1 MAPYSDDEFES
12 DVDEDIVAAEPSEAE
27 MPRVSPATKLKPMPR
42 VYQPVYPASPMTI
55 AGGVSPN
62 VSPSPG
68 KSPGTNVFRDDETR
82 RSGASGENEEEA
94 EKTASTETSARDVS
108 ASRGSPEH
116 IEFGPPVTTEASI
129 DPTPAPTTKDK
140 PPRARWVRPEAP
152 PDPTIA
158 KRPTRST
165 EYAPRRARVSAR
177 STNPVEMRRELLALR
192 RREAAANA
200 PRTPGEA
207 RAARGKL
214 AALTAGDKKN
224 AVEKN
229 QKRASVARDARGAL
243 QTNHSAVPASPV
255 RVVRADLQ
263 SGAPIF
269 SRRAADALEAS
280 GARDFLVEDEEDKTT
295 NKNKKRGPSC
305 FVATAETERGGTY
318 SAARGCSSPYAPV
331 PLHRTYAWYKQ
342 FGFAGKGAASSWG
355 FNPKRND
362 LFVAY
367 AKAKATRE
375 NPRRNAPPRDRLY

>member
-129 DPTPAPTTKDK
+129 YPTPAPTTKDK

-152 PDPTIA
+152 SSPTIA
-158 KRPTRST
+158 KRPARTT

-214 AALTAGDKKN
+214 AALAAADKKN
-224 AVEKN
+224 VVERN

-243 QTNHSAVPASPV
+243 QTNHCAVPASQT

-280 GARDFLVEDEEDKTT
+280 GARDFLVEDKEDKTI
-295 NKNKKRGPSC
+295 KKKRGPSC

-318 SAARGCSSPYAPV
+318 SAARGC
-331 PLHRTYAWYKQ
+331 
-342 FGFAGKGAASSWG
+342 
-355 FNPKRND
+355 
-362 LFVAY
+362 
-367 AKAKATRE
+367 
-375 NPRRNAPPRDRLY
+375 

>member
-82 RSGASGENEEEA
+82 PGASGENEEEA

-152 PDPTIA
+152 SSPTIA

-214 AALTAGDKKN
+214 APLAAADKKN

-229 QKRASVARDARGAL
+229 EKRASVARDARGAL
-243 QTNHSAVPASPV
+243 QTNHCAVPASQT

-280 GARDFLVEDEEDKTT
+280 GARDFLVEDEQDETIK
-295 NKNKKRGPSC
+295 KKRGPSC

-318 SAARGCSSPYAPV
+318 SAARGPLSPYAPV

>member
-1 MAPYSDDEFES
+1 
-12 DVDEDIVAAEPSEAE
+12 
-27 MPRVSPATKLKPMPR
+27 
-42 VYQPVYPASPMTI
+42 
-55 AGGVSPN
+55 
-62 VSPSPG
+62 
-68 KSPGTNVFRDDETR
+68 VFRDDETR

-152 PDPTIA
+152 SSPTIA
-158 KRPTRST
+158 KRPTRTT

-214 AALTAGDKKN
+214 AALAAADKKN
-224 AVEKN
+224 AVERN

-243 QTNHSAVPASPV
+243 QTNHCAVPASPA

-280 GARDFLVEDEEDKTT
+280 GARDFLVEDKEDKTI
-295 NKNKKRGPSC
+295 KKKRGPSC

-355 FNPKRND
+355 FNPKRTD

-367 AKAKATRE
+367 AKAKATRD
-375 NPRRNAPPRDRLY
+375 NPRRNAAHRDRL